1 VTPRKEPATPPQT
14 GPRPARD
21 RASSLILVNTGEGKG
36 KTTAALGTA
45 LRAAGR
51 GLRVCVIQFLKSPSW
66 KVGEAKAGR
75 DLGIEWWTLG
85 DGFTWDSKDM
95 ARTEAAAVDA
105 WAAAR
110 EKISGGDYDLV
121 VLDEITYP
129 MTWGWIAEDE
139 VVGALRSRP
148 PHVNVIL
155 TGRDAPAALI
165 EAADTVTEMVKTKHA
180 FDSGVAAVK
189 GIDL

>member
-1 VTPRKEPATPPQT
+1 VTTSKRATPPQT
-14 GPRPARD
+14 GPRPALERT
-21 RASSLILVNTGEGKG
+21 SSLILVNTGDGKG

-110 EKISGGDYDLV
+110 AKISSGEYDLV
-121 VLDEITYP
+121 VLDEVTYP
-129 MTWGWIAEDE
+129 MTWGWIDE
-139 VVGALRSRP
+139 GDVVAALRARP

-180 FDSGVAAVK
+180 FDSGIAAVK

>member
-1 VTPRKEPATPPQT
+1 VSAAKPPKT
-14 GPRPARD
+14 GPRRARD
-21 RASSLILVNTGEGKG
+21 RASSLVLVNTGDGKG

-51 GLRVCVIQFLKSPSW
+51 GLRVCVVQFLKSPSW
-66 KVGEAKAGR
+66 KTGEAKAGR
-75 DLGIEWWTLG
+75 ELGIDWWTLG

-105 WAAAR
+105 WKAAR
-110 EKISGGDYDLV
+110 EKISSGDYDLV
-121 VLDEITYP
+121 VLDEVTYP
-129 MTWGWIAEDE
+129 VTWGWIPEAE
-139 VVGALRSRP
+139 VVEALRARP

-155 TGRDAPAALI
+155 TGRDAPAVLMDT
-165 EAADTVTEMVKTKHA
+165 ADTVTEMVKTKHA
-180 FDSGVAAVK
+180 FDSGIAAVK

>member
-1 VTPRKEPATPPQT
+1 VSTSKRATPPKT

-21 RASSLILVNTGEGKG
+21 RATSLIVVNTGDGKG

-66 KVGEAKAGR
+66 KTGEAKAGR
-75 DLGIEWWTLG
+75 ELGIDWWTLG
-85 DGFTWDSKDM
+85 DGFTWDSKEM

-105 WAAAR
+105 WSASRA
-110 EKISGGDYDLV
+110 KISSGDYDVV
-121 VLDEITYP
+121 VLDEVTYP
-129 MTWGWIAEDE
+129 ITWGWIAEDD
-139 VVGALRSRP
+139 VVAALRARP

-165 EAADTVTEMVKTKHA
+165 DVANTVTEMVKTKHA
-180 FDSGVAAVK
+180 FDSGIAAVK

>member
-1 VTPRKEPATPPQT
+1 VSTAKRATPPQS

-21 RASSLILVNTGEGKG
+21 RATSLILVNTGDGKG

-51 GLRVCVIQFLKSPSW
+51 GLHVCVVQFLKSPSW

-75 DLGIEWWTLG
+75 DLGIDWWTLG

-105 WAAAR
+105 WTAASA
-110 EKISGGDYDLV
+110 KIASGAYDLV
-121 VLDEITYP
+121 VLDEVTYP
-129 MTWGWIAEDE
+129 MTWGWIGEGDVVE
-139 VVGALRSRP
+139 VLRARP

-180 FDSGVAAVK
+180 FDSGIAAVK

>member
-1 VTPRKEPATPPQT
+1 MSAPKRATPPKA
-14 GPRPARD
+14 GPRRARD
-21 RASSLILVNTGEGKG
+21 RASSLILVNTGDGKG

-51 GLRVCVIQFLKSPSW
+51 GLRVCIIQFLKSPSW
-66 KVGEAKAGR
+66 KVGEAKAGK
-75 DLGIEWWTLG
+75 DLGIDWWTLG

-110 EKISGGDYDLV
+110 AKIASGDYDLV
-121 VLDEITYP
+121 VLDEVTYP
-129 MTWGWIAEDE
+129 MTWRWIAEDD
-139 VVGALRSRP
+139 VVAALRARP

-180 FDSGVAAVK
+180 FDSGIAAVK

>member
-1 VTPRKEPATPPQT
+1 
-14 GPRPARD
+14 
-21 RASSLILVNTGEGKG
+21 
-36 KTTAALGTA
+36 
-45 LRAAGR
+45 
-51 GLRVCVIQFLKSPSW
+51 LRVCVVQFLKSPSW

-75 DLGIEWWTLG
+75 DLGIDWWALG

-95 ARTEAAAVDA
+95 ERTEAAAVDA
-105 WAAAR
+105 WEAAR
-110 EKISGGDYDLV
+110 AKLASGDYDLV

-129 MTWGWIAEDE
+129 MTWGWIPDGD
-139 VVGALRSRP
+139 VVEALRARP

-155 TGRDAPAALI
+155 TGRDAPATLI

-180 FDSGVAAVK
+180 FDKGVAAVK

>member
-1 VTPRKEPATPPQT
+1 MSAPKRSVAPKT
-14 GPRPARD
+14 GPRPARS
-21 RASSLILVNTGEGKG
+21 RATSLVLVNTGDGKG

-51 GLRVCVIQFLKSPSW
+51 GLRVCVVQFLKSPSW

-75 DLGIEWWTLG
+75 ELGIDWWTLG

-95 ARTEAAAVDA
+95 ERTQAAAVDA
-105 WAAAR
+105 WKAAR
-110 EKISGGDYDLV
+110 AKLSSGDYDLV

-129 MTWGWIAEDE
+129 ITWGWIPDGD
-139 VVGALRSRP
+139 VVEALRARP

-180 FDSGVAAVK
+180 FDSGIAAVK

>member
-1 VTPRKEPATPPQT
+1 VTRATPPRT
-14 GPRPARD
+14 GPRPARA
-21 RASSLILVNTGEGKG
+21 RAGSLILVNTGDGKG

-95 ARTEAAAVDA
+95 ARTQAAAVDA

-110 EKISGGDYDLV
+110 AKISTGDFDLV

-139 VVGALRSRP
+139 VIGALRARP
-148 PHVNVIL
+148 SHVNVIL
-155 TGRDAPAALI
+155 TGRDAPAALV

>member
-1 VTPRKEPATPPQT
+1 MTSEPPRT
-14 GPRPARD
+14 GPRRARA
-21 RASSLILVNTGEGKG
+21 RASSLVLVNTGDGKG

-51 GLRVCVIQFLKSPSW
+51 GLRVCIVQFLKSPSW
-66 KVGEAKAGR
+66 KTGEAKAGR

-85 DGFTWDSKDM
+85 DGFTWNSKDM
-95 ARTEAAAVDA
+95 ARTQEASAEA
-105 WAAAR
+105 WSVAR
-110 EKISGGDYDLV
+110 AKIASGDYDLV

-129 MTWGWIAEDE
+129 VAWGWIGENE
-139 VVGALRSRP
+139 VVEALRARP
-148 PHVNVIL
+148 RNVNVIL

-165 EAADTVTEMVKTKHA
+165 DTADTVTEMVKTKHA
-180 FDSGVAAVK
+180 FDAGIAALK

>member
-1 VTPRKEPATPPQT
+1 VSTDERHQPPLTAPPQAT
-14 GPRPARD
+14 I
-21 RASSLILVNTGEGKG
+21 RATSLVLVNTGDGKG

-75 DLGIEWWTLG
+75 ALGIDWWALG
-85 DGFTWDSKDM
+85 DGFTWDSTDVERSKEM
-95 ARTEAAAVDA
+95 AREA

-110 EKISGGDYDLV
+110 EKISCGEYDLV
-121 VLDEITYP
+121 VLDEVTYP
-129 MTWGWIAEDE
+129 VTWEWIPEQE
-139 VVGALRSRP
+139 ILEALRSRP
-148 PHVNVIL
+148 PHVSIIV
-155 TGRDAPAALI
+155 TGRDATSGLI
-165 EAADTVTEMVKTKHA
+165 DIADTVTQMVKTKHA
-180 FDSGVAAVK
+180 FDAGIAALK

>member
-1 VTPRKEPATPPQT
+1 VKRATPPQR

-21 RASSLILVNTGEGKG
+21 RATSLILVNTGDGKG

-51 GLRVCVIQFLKSPSW
+51 GLRVCIIQFLKSPSW

-75 DLGIEWWTLG
+75 NLGIEWWTLG
-85 DGFTWDSKDM
+85 DGFTWDSKNM
-95 ARTEAAAVDA
+95 ARTEEAAIDA

-110 EKISGGDYDLV
+110 AKISSGDYDLV
-121 VLDEITYP
+121 VLDEVTYP
-129 MTWGWIAEDE
+129 MSWGWIDE
-139 VVGALRSRP
+139 GDVVEALRARP

-155 TGRDAPAALI
+155 TGRDAPVALI
-165 EAADTVTEMVKTKHA
+165 DAADTVTEMVKTKHA
-180 FDSGVAAVK
+180 FDSGIAAVK